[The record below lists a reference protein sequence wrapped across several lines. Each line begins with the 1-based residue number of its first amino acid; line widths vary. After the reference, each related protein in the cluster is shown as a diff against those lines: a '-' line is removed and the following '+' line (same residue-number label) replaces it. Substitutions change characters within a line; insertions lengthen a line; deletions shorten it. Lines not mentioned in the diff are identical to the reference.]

1 MLTIVLSLVII
12 LKIVRTLSIGAFIN
26 MNSRSSVV
34 IKKYANRR
42 LYNTSTS
49 SYVTLNSL
57 SEMIKDGTEFNVY
70 DAKSNE
76 DITHSVLAQIMV
88 EEESKPG
95 QNLLPSSFLRHLI
108 SFYGDSMQWI
118 VPNYLEQSLQ
128 LLIKNQEQIRD
139 YMRSFGSV
147 MPFNSVFEQ
156 MSKQNMSIFE
166 SAIKLFDPGLQ
177 STDANAFS
185 PFNMMM
191 YVAQSQRPVNTAGS
205 GNSTAAASRT
215 SNKPSYSTPSVAQS
229 HSVAVQQPSAFKPPK
244 GQSIVSGH
252 KEEIDH
258 KSLHADLYNKPTPK
272 AESKADSEPTAVEVA
287 AKPAS
292 ESADVTKLK
301 KKLQEIPTQIPTPET
316 KKVVVQNQ
324 VSGADIQN
332 KIAALQKQL
341 ADLARNKA

>member
-1 MLTIVLSLVII
+1 
-12 LKIVRTLSIGAFIN
+12 

-42 LYNTSTS
+42 LYNTATS
-49 SYVTLNSL
+49 SYVTLSSL

-76 DITHSVLAQIMV
+76 DITRSVLAQIMV

-118 VPNYLEQSLQ
+118 VPKYLEQSLQ

-139 YMRSFGSV
+139 YMRSFDSV
-147 MPFNSVFEQ
+147 MPFNSIFEQ
-156 MSKQNMSIFE
+156 MSKQNMAIFE
-166 SAIKLFDPGLQ
+166 SAMKMFDPVAQ
-177 STDANAFS
+177 SKDGNAFS

-191 YVAQSQRPVNTAGS
+191 YVASSQKPASSSVS
-205 GNSTAAASRT
+205 GKSTADGSSKASGAV
-215 SNKPSYSTPSVAQS
+215 SVAKP
-229 HSVAVQQPSAFKPPK
+229 HSVAVQQPSAPKPPK
-244 GQSIVSGH
+244 GLSTASGH

-258 KSLHADLYNKPTPK
+258 KSLHADIYNKPVAKT
-272 AESKADSEPTAVEVA
+272 DSEPVIKAEETA
-287 AKPAS
+287 S
-292 ESADVTKLK
+292 DDSDVTAASQLK
-301 KKLQEIPTQIPTPET
+301 KKLQEIPTPET
-316 KKVVVQNQ
+316 KKTVVQNQ
-324 VSGADIQN
+324 VSGTDIQN

-341 ADLARNKA
+341 SDLARNRA